1 MSDEQE
7 VQDLHAALKP
17 RAVSDYV
24 QFFLSRTKPE
34 WHSMMESLVD
44 ADLANPDSGIAYA
57 YIDPQ
62 TVTAAQPVTMQSGEQ
77 HGNKALF
84 APRPGGNG
92 IAFAQPAIIE
102 MQVWFPIT
110 DNASGQG
117 IVTFSLKKGS
127 DTLQR
132 SSMQMVGAYVLTN
145 YFGIMLPGDD
155 VSLMAVAPSGDVRIL
170 EGGYATVIATPVQM

>member
-1 MSDEQE
+1 MSE
-7 VQDLHAALKP
+7 VQELHAALKP
-17 RAVSDYV
+17 RAMADYA

-34 WHSMMESLVD
+34 WQDEMKLMVD
-44 ADLANPDSGIAYA
+44 ADLASPETGIAYA

-62 TVTAAQPVTMQSGEQ
+62 TISGGVTVTMQSGEQ
-77 HGNKALF
+77 HGNKDLF
-84 APRPGGNG
+84 APRPGGSG
-92 IAFAQPAIIE
+92 IAFTQPVIIE

-117 IVTFSLKKGS
+117 IVTFTLKKGT

-132 SSMQMVGAYVLTN
+132 SNMQMSGSYVQTS

-155 VSLMAVAPSGDVRIL
+155 VSLMAVTPSGDVRIL

>member
-7 VQDLHAALKP
+7 VQNLHTQLKP
-17 RAVSDYV
+17 YAVEQYV
-24 QFFLSRTKPE
+24 RYILTRTKPE
-34 WHSMMESLVD
+34 WQELMIPMVD
-44 ADLANPDSGIAYA
+44 ADLGGSGIAYA
-57 YIDPQ
+57 YIDAQ
-62 TVTAAQPVTMQSGEQ
+62 TITGGVTLTMQSGEQ

-84 APRPGGNG
+84 APREGGNG

-117 IVTFSLKKGS
+117 IVVFNLKKGI
-127 DTLQR
+127 DILQR
-132 SSMQMVGAYVLTN
+132 SAMQMSGSYVQTS

-155 VSLMAVAPSGDVRIL
+155 VSLMATTPSGSVNIL
-170 EGGYATVIATPVQM
+170 GNGYATVIATPVQM